1 MSTVTLSLEL
11 SSGNLLLGKKL
22 ILTRSCLSCALW
34 IGPNRIPPNSK
45 FQTASHALLPNTRVA
60 FPGYPHDFALLPTC
74 WPSHQHWEHFREPS
88 KVRTTRGGGAW
99 SAESRSVFMILLLLS
114 LKPPKPPIFRG
125 APSVSFSY
133 VQRVGLC
140 GGCISL
146 WGWGAEDVGVPLPLQ
161 LRLWVLQEWFG
172 EGKLS
177 FFFFFFFPLLH
188 EAKTTGPGEGQ
199 LQIPLLAK
207 SNYKLY
213 P

>member
-1 MSTVTLSLEL
+1 MLHCSLFGIWQNLGWASALAWAALTLDPDKM
-11 SSGNLLLGKKL
+11 GILGYH
-22 ILTRSCLSCALW
+22 
-34 IGPNRIPPNSK
+34 RI
-45 FQTASHALLPNTRVA
+45 FICFLVA
-60 FPGYPHDFALLPTC
+60 FKCRAQVVFCFWLTCCQQSTCMWVSAIMGTVWGRQSGY
-74 WPSHQHWEHFREPS
+74 
-88 KVRTTRGGGAW
+88 
-99 SAESRSVFMILLLLS
+99 
-114 LKPPKPPIFRG
+114 
-125 APSVSFSY
+125 
-133 VQRVGLC
+133 
-140 GGCISL
+140 ISL